1 MSLSHVPINTS
12 SPSSK
17 LKTQLKNAAFLL
29 EKDRDKRHR
38 KRENEMD
45 GRGGCCIARYGANGV
60 YDMSKMD
67 MIMLRFR
74 PIAPKPAAGAGS
86 SGCSSPEKADAYVKS
101 VGRGKRKYVK
111 SNNNNSSN
119 SSGSSSSGNSSS
131 NKRCNSKKRKASP
144 EVVTLPLLP
153 ETPDRKDSPA
163 RLSPPAEEKEAAV
176 RANFPVLLSFDGKNN
191 NSNQEVGFWSSDR
204 TVVMGVGSC
213 VIVECV
219 NDTWTVDGQ
228 LGSTDEE
235 RRMSLER
242 DTCPGFVSDGL
253 GRVTWTNGAYRKMM
267 MMGHH
272 DHDQDDH
279 HEVAVWL
286 VIKEESLREIMART
300 LSCTSFTCRVR
311 LVQYDTCGKERS
323 SITLP
328 CDVWR
333 MDGGGFAWRLDVK
346 AALSLGR

>member
-1 MSLSHVPINTS
+1 
-12 SPSSK
+12 
-17 LKTQLKNAAFLL
+17 
-29 EKDRDKRHR
+29 
-38 KRENEMD
+38 MD

-86 SGCSSPEKADAYVKS
+86 SAGSSPEKADAYVKS
-101 VGRGKRKYVK
+101 GGRGKRRYVK
-111 SNNNNSSN
+111 SNNSNSSN

-131 NKRCNSKKRKASP
+131 NKRCSSKKRKASP

-153 ETPDRKDSPA
+153 ETPDRKVSPA
-163 RLSPPAEEKEAAV
+163 GLSTPAEKKEEAAAA
-176 RANFPVLLSFDGKNN
+176 RANLPELLSFDGKKKNN
-191 NSNQEVGFWSSDR
+191 NSNNQVGFWSSDR

-219 NDTWTVDGQ
+219 TDTWTVDGQ

-235 RRMSLER
+235 RRMSLEM

-253 GRVTWTNGAYRKMM
+253 GRVTWTNGAYREMMM

-272 DHDQDDH
+272 DHHD
-279 HEVAVWL
+279 VAVWL
-286 VIKEESLREIMART
+286 VVKEESLREIMART
-300 LSCTSFTCRVR
+300 VSYTSFTCRVR

>member
-1 MSLSHVPINTS
+1 
-12 SPSSK
+12 
-17 LKTQLKNAAFLL
+17 
-29 EKDRDKRHR
+29 
-38 KRENEMD
+38 MD

-86 SGCSSPEKADAYVKS
+86 SAGSSPEKADAYVKS
-101 VGRGKRKYVK
+101 GGRGKRRYVK
-111 SNNNNSSN
+111 GNNSNSSN

-131 NKRCNSKKRKASP
+131 NKRCSSKKRKASP

-153 ETPDRKDSPA
+153 ETPDRNVSPA
-163 RLSPPAEEKEAAV
+163 GLSTPAEKKEEAAAA
-176 RANFPVLLSFDGKNN
+176 RANLPELLSFDGKKKNN
-191 NSNQEVGFWSSDR
+191 NSKNQVGFWSSDR

-219 NDTWTVDGQ
+219 TDTWTVDGQ

-235 RRMSLER
+235 RRMSLEM

-267 MMGHH
+267 MMMGHH
-272 DHDQDDH
+272 DHHD
-279 HEVAVWL
+279 VAVWL
-286 VIKEESLREIMART
+286 VVKEESLREIMART
-300 LSCTSFTCRVR
+300 VSYTSFTCRVR

>member
-1 MSLSHVPINTS
+1 
-12 SPSSK
+12 
-17 LKTQLKNAAFLL
+17 
-29 EKDRDKRHR
+29 
-38 KRENEMD
+38 MD
-45 GRGGCCIARYGANGV
+45 GRGGCCIASYGANGV

-86 SGCSSPEKADAYVKS
+86 SAGSSPEKADAYVKS
-101 VGRGKRKYVK
+101 GGRGKRRYVK
-111 SNNNNSSN
+111 SNNSNNSSN
-119 SSGSSSSGNSSS
+119 SSGSSSSGNSGS
-131 NKRCNSKKRKASP
+131 NKRCNSNKKRKASP

-153 ETPDRKDSPA
+153 ETPDRKVSPA
-163 RLSPPAEEKEAAV
+163 RLSTPAEKKEVAAAAA
-176 RANFPVLLSFDGKNN
+176 RANLPALLSFDGKKKN
-191 NSNQEVGFWSSDR
+191 NSSDHQVGFWSSDR

-219 NDTWTVDGQ
+219 TDTWTVDGQ

-253 GRVTWTNGAYRKMM
+253 GRVKWTNGAYRKMM
-267 MMGHH
+267 MMDHH
-272 DHDQDDH
+272 HDH

-286 VIKEESLREIMART
+286 VVKEESLREIMART
-300 LSCTSFTCRVR
+300 QSYTSFTCRVR

-333 MDGGGFAWRLDVK
+333 LDSGGFAWRLDVK

>member
-1 MSLSHVPINTS
+1 
-12 SPSSK
+12 
-17 LKTQLKNAAFLL
+17 
-29 EKDRDKRHR
+29 
-38 KRENEMD
+38 MD
-45 GRGGCCIARYGANGV
+45 GRGGCCIASYGANGV

-86 SGCSSPEKADAYVKS
+86 SAGSSPEKADAYVKS
-101 VGRGKRKYVK
+101 GGRGKRRYVK
-111 SNNNNSSN
+111 SNNSNNSSN
-119 SSGSSSSGNSSS
+119 SSGSSSSGNSGS
-131 NKRCNSKKRKASP
+131 NKRCNSNKKRKASP

-153 ETPDRKDSPA
+153 ETPDRKVSPA
-163 RLSPPAEEKEAAV
+163 RLSTPAEKKEVAAAAA
-176 RANFPVLLSFDGKNN
+176 RANLPALLSFDGKKKN
-191 NSNQEVGFWSSDR
+191 NSSDHQVGFWSSDR

-219 NDTWTVDGQ
+219 TDTWTVDGQ

-253 GRVTWTNGAYRKMM
+253 GKVTWTNGAYRKMM
-267 MMGHH
+267 MMDHH
-272 DHDQDDH
+272 HDH

-286 VIKEESLREIMART
+286 VVKEESLREIMART
-300 LSCTSFTCRVR
+300 QSYTSFTCRVR

-333 MDGGGFAWRLDVK
+333 LDSGGFAWRLDVK